1 MDDDDKQT
9 IGNLATRASEL
20 AAAMMPSFGIEATR
34 VEIICTTQPVD
45 DDKPQRWTAAT
56 IEVSSG
62 DEPGAL
68 DVRFSPVPIPARVAA
83 HALCSV
89 SAYVLDKN
97 LEQLVDIIKAVEAT
111 ADDTEEE
118 EEQ

>member
-1 MDDDDKQT
+1 MDDDDKKA
-9 IGNLATRASEL
+9 IGDLATKASEL
-20 AAAMMPSFGIEATR
+20 AAAMMPSFGIESTR
-34 VEIICTTQPVD
+34 VEIICTTMPAD

-56 IEVSSG
+56 IEVGTG

-89 SAYVLDKN
+89 SARVLEKS
-97 LEQLVDIIKAVEAT
+97 LEELVDIIKAAEA
-111 ADDTEEE
+111 E